1 MLLNEYTEQFL
12 CSEFVQIGDFFLA
25 ENFMSILKNKK
36 QSESDMS
43 FFRSAANLFLLILFL
58 ISVSGTDL
66 KAQEDNGAG
75 EKTQE
80 NSAIETNKGVIIN
93 RHGTEIGSI
102 DENGNVLN
110 ISGILMGSVDSE
122 GNILNGNGIDVGKVT
137 KEGDVMNQSGTV
149 LGSVNSNGEIFN
161 VSGGKMG
168 EVKGETNL
176 NRIGAAA
183 RLIILK

>member
-1 MLLNEYTEQFL
+1 MNTMKNTCIANIFRQGFL
-12 CSEFVQIGDFFLA
+12 M
-25 ENFMSILKNKK
+25 ENSMSILNNIK
-36 QSESDMS
+36 QSKFEMS
-43 FFRSAANLFLLILFL
+43 FFRLSANLFLLMFL
-58 ISVSGTDL
+58 IISVSGTDL

-75 EKTQE
+75 ETTQE
-80 NSAIETNKGVIIN
+80 KSAIETNKGVIIN
-93 RHGTEIGSI
+93 RHGTEMGSI
-102 DENGNVLN
+102 DESGNVLN

-137 KEGDVMNQSGTV
+137 KEGNVMNQSGNV

-168 EVKGETNL
+168 EVKGETDL
-176 NRIGAAA
+176 NRIGAAG